1 MKCGKRP
8 LEASGRSWSVNKMI
22 YYRVPIF
29 RLTLA
34 LRVVSAAEPNEQL
47 FSRFIT
53 LFSAAFS
60 NYNSHCSSRSVSDTV
75 DSRVADNL
83 FIRNL

>member
-8 LEASGRSWSVNKMI
+8 LEASGRSWWVNKMI

-29 RLTLA
+29 RPTLVLPA
-34 LRVVSAAEPNEQL
+34 VSPAEPNEQL

-53 LFSAAFS
+53 PFSAAFS
-60 NYNSHCSSRSVSDTV
+60 NYNGHCSSRGVLDTV
-75 DSRVADNL
+75 DSRVADN
-83 FIRNL
+83 